1 VTYRGR
7 MRSAPLLLELDLTE
21 PLVDAPPSDPIGW
34 LQARRRMSLR
44 GLLDGL
50 RGAAEDKRVRGL
62 VVTIGSQLGL
72 AQAQEVRDAVTAFR
86 ASGKPAVAWAESFG
100 EFGYGTVPYLLATGF
115 DEVWLQPSG
124 DVGLTGVAVE
134 VTFARRALDQ
144 LGVQPQLSRRHE
156 YKNAVDRLVESGFT
170 DAYRQAADRLAESAF
185 EQVVGAVA
193 GARGLPPERVRELVD
208 RAPLMAA
215 EARDAGLVDRLGYR
229 DEVYAELRG
238 RLGDAELRYLA
249 RYRPP
254 GERTRPDRAA
264 ARLARRVTGRGEPVV
279 ALVSGTGVIRQGR
292 SGRSPL
298 SGPAMGS
305 ATVSAA
311 LRAAG
316 RDEHVRAVVF
326 RVNSPGGSYV
336 ASDSIW
342 REVGR
347 LRDAGTPVVVSMGEL
362 AASGGY
368 FVSMTADAIVAEPGT
383 ITGSIGVFAG
393 KAVLSGLLDRL
404 GLDTD
409 AVAHGRHARIL
420 STRRGFDEDEWRALE
435 AWLDH
440 VYADFVAKVAAG
452 RRMAP
457 EQVDAVARGR
467 VWTGADACER
477 GLVDE
482 LGGLD
487 RAAAIARER
496 AGLPADAPLRRW
508 PAIGPLDR
516 VRPPRSSESPAA
528 AAATHL
534 GGWGPFAATAARLGL
549 PPAGP
554 LLMPPLRLG

>member
-1 VTYRGR
+1 
-7 MRSAPLLLELDLTE
+7 
-21 PLVDAPPSDPIGW
+21 
-34 LQARRRMSLR
+34 MSLR
-44 GLLDGL
+44 AVLDGL
-50 RGAAEDKRVRGL
+50 RGAAGDKRVRGL
-62 VVTIGSQLGL
+62 VATVGGRVGL
-72 AQAQEVRDAVTAFR
+72 AEAQELRDAVAAFR

-100 EFGYGTVPYLLATGF
+100 EFGYGTVPYLLASGF
-115 DEVWLQPSG
+115 GEVWLQPSG
-124 DVGLTGVAVE
+124 DVGVTGVAVE

-156 YKNAVDRLVESGFT
+156 YKNAVDRLVEIGFT

-185 EQVVGAVA
+185 EQVVAAVA
-193 GARGLPPERVRELVD
+193 ASRGLPPERVRELVD
-208 RAPLMAA
+208 RAPLLAT
-215 EARDAGLVDRLGYR
+215 EAREAGLVDRLGYR

-238 RLGDAELRYLA
+238 RLGGDVELRYLA
-249 RYRPP
+249 RHRPP
-254 GERTRPDRAA
+254 GDRPRRVDRAA
-264 ARLARRVTGRGEPVV
+264 ARLARQVAGRPEPAV
-279 ALVSGTGVIRQGR
+279 ALVSGAGLIRQGR
-292 SGRSPL
+292 SGRSLL
-298 SGPAMGS
+298 SAPAMGS

-316 RDEHVRAVVF
+316 RDERVRAVVF

-342 REVGR
+342 REVSR
-347 LRDAGTPVVVSMGEL
+347 LRAAGKPVVVSMGEV

-368 FVSMTADAIVAEPGT
+368 FVSMAADAIVAQPGT

-393 KAVLSGLLDRL
+393 KAVLSGLLGRL

-409 AVAHGRHARIL
+409 AVARGRHARIL
-420 STRRGFDEDEWRALE
+420 SSRRGFDEDEWRALE

-452 RRMAP
+452 RGMP
-457 EQVDAVARGR
+457 VEQADSVARGR
-467 VWTGADACER
+467 VWTGADARER

-496 AGLPADAPLRRW
+496 AGLPAGAPLRRW
-508 PAIGPLDR
+508 PAVGPLDR

-528 AAATHL
+528 AAVTHL
-534 GGWGPFAATAARLGL
+534 AGWGAFAATAARLGL
-549 PPAGP
+549 PAGGP
-554 LLMPPLRLG
+554 LLMPPLRFT